1 MGDVPDAVEVDADS
15 LIEREPITVILSD
28 KGWIRAV
35 RGHLADGAELKF
47 KDGDKLA
54 LLVPCQTTDR
64 LCLIATGG
72 RAHTLRAGDLPRG
85 RGDGQA
91 IRLVAEMAPDDD
103 VAALFVWREGAKYLI
118 ANDAGRGFVVPA
130 AELLAERRTGR
141 TVMNLRPG
149 ERVKLCVPAVGDHV
163 AVIGTSRKLLV
174 FPLDQVPEMGRGA
187 GVMLQKYAGGKLAD
201 ARVFAIADGLTWR
214 LGENQ
219 RREMSIRDWLGARA
233 QVGKL
238 PPNGFPRDNRFG

>member
-1 MGDVPDAVEVDADS
+1 MDADS
-15 LIEREPITVILSD
+15 LIEKEPITVILSD

-35 RGHLADGAELKF
+35 RGHLGDSAELKF
-47 KDGDKLA
+47 KDGDKLS

-91 IRLVAEMAPDDD
+91 IRLVAEMAQNED
-103 VAALFVWREGAKYLI
+103 VAALFVWQEGARYLI
-118 ANDAGRGFVVPA
+118 ANDAGRGFLVA
-130 AELLAERRTGR
+130 SADLLAEKRTGK
-141 TVMNLRPG
+141 TIMNLKAE
-149 ERVKLCVPAVGDHV
+149 ERVLLCVPALGDHV
-163 AVIGTSRKLLV
+163 AIIGTSRKLLV
-174 FPLDQVPEMGRGA
+174 FPLDQVPELQRGA

-201 ARVFAIADGLTWR
+201 AKVFTLADGLTWR
-214 LGENQ
+214 LGENT

-238 PPNGFPRDNRFG
+238 PPNGFPRDGRFG